1 MTANTKKNVVSFFQT
16 AFFVDVVGT
25 SISNFKRSA
34 LFAGLF
40 DLHFAFQKAVFFL
53 LRIEESPKVPE
64 DCQAQNC

>member
-1 MTANTKKNVVSFFQT
+1 MVLLSLWDMSFLEERKSNMTANTKKNVVSFFQT

-40 DLHFAFQKAVFFL
+40 DLHFAFQKAVFL
-53 LRIEESPKVPE
+53 
-64 DCQAQNC
+64 

>member
-1 MTANTKKNVVSFFQT
+1 MTATTKKNVVSFFQT

-40 DLHFAFQKAVFFL
+40 DLHFAFQKAVFL
-53 LRIEESPKVPE
+53 
-64 DCQAQNC
+64 